1 MHQSCGAGP
10 AIFFFALDSPSS
22 PVFASLVPAND
33 AARLQALERYQLLD
47 ARSEKV
53 LDDVVAAAAR
63 LFGVSNAMLSIV
75 EEQEVLVKAPY
86 NLPVTIERIPRQQS
100 LCSATILHEGTAVFE
115 DIDKVSAP
123 GVDISLLQQLGLHFY
138 AGHSLRT
145 PDGFNIGSLCLY
157 DSAPR
162 YFSPAERAL
171 LSTLAGLVMRLLE
184 LRRTLGAHA
193 GTTAVLWDVVY
204 RAISEQLAR
213 LTALAGR
220 ALPPESSA
228 PLSPAVAREA
238 AAIVGTVDQFVAAT
252 LRRT

>member
-1 MHQSCGAGP
+1 MHQSCGTEP

-22 PVFASLVPAND
+22 PVSASLVPAND

-75 EEQEVLVKAPY
+75 GELEVLVKAPY
-86 NLPVTIERIPRQQS
+86 NLPVAVERIPRQQS
-100 LCSATILHEGTAVFE
+100 LCSATILQEGTAVFE
-115 DIDKVSAP
+115 DIDKISAP

-157 DSAPR
+157 DGAPR
-162 YFSPAERAL
+162 PFSPAERAL
-171 LSTLAGLVMRLLE
+171 LGTLAGLVMRLLE

-220 ALPPESSA
+220 AVPPGNTA
-228 PLSPAVAREA
+228 PLSPAVAQEA